1 MKHVTVK
8 QLKYFNQ
15 IIQENKLPYLLNEEK
30 EVFDSVVKQARD
42 NNLYNV
48 VWSEIETEAN
58 RIVDEECKPEWDR
71 LIKQIEEAKTKIIEL
86 EKAEEKDEEAI
97 KANQEIIDNAMEQ
110 YQKVSDE
117 ANVKLNEF
125 KENLLATKYKESYC
139 FDLHDSEYNLIDRVT
154 GWSVYDGKHETNV
167 TVPEADVEI
176 VKKEEEE

>member
-48 VWSEIETEAN
+48 VWKEIETEAN
-58 RIVDEECKPEWDR
+58 RIVDEECKPEWDK
-71 LIKQIEEAKTKIIEL
+71 LIKQIEEAKTKIVEL

-139 FDLHDSEYNLIDRVT
+139 FDLHDSEYSLIDRVT